1 MSIKTLDVKLLFLI
15 GGIEGLLGGL
25 LGVGAFYWDYL
36 DHLFY
41 TPMEDIGFIALSI
54 IAIAV
59 GGYLLRSKR
68 IVPAID
74 MASKYSGSY

>member
-15 GGIEGLLGGL
+15 GGIEGLLG
-25 LGVGAFYWDYL
+25 VGTFYWDYL

-41 TPMEDIGFIALSI
+41 TPMEDIGFIVLSI

-68 IVPAID
+68 SVVLD

>member
-1 MSIKTLDVKLLFLI
+1 M
-15 GGIEGLLGGL
+15 
-25 LGVGAFYWDYL
+25 
-36 DHLFY
+36 FY
-41 TPMEDIGFIALSI
+41 TPMEDIGFIILSI